1 MQELPPAAKVR
12 EMLLAALR
20 ILTDTSETV
29 RPRFQT
35 EESRYPGGLLHLD
48 DRLPC
53 VVVPDLHARASF
65 VDALLEK
72 TLPFQDTNIR
82 SMLGA
87 GAIQLVFLG
96 DIPHAEGEAARE
108 RWVKAYSRWMRDG
121 NPLALLCPEMD
132 KEMSLAFAA
141 LEKVIRAMERWP
153 EHVFCLKGNHDNMT
167 NANAHGDF
175 GFYKYADEGAM
186 GALWLH
192 QRYGEEIERLIR
204 AYERSLPLVAV
215 HAAFCASHAEP
226 ACMLDEAALLSYRT
240 RPDVVQALIWTGND
254 EAEPGSVEN
263 TLVALL
269 GADKARH
276 AVWIAGHRP
285 VAHHFGLRAG
295 GRLLQIHNPSLQQAV
310 LIHGSPARADFL
322 DFGIPGDQARLAASL
337 ILDPSLRTS

>member
-1 MQELPPAAKVR
+1 MQELPPATKVR
-12 EMLLAALR
+12 EMLLVALR
-20 ILTDTSETV
+20 ILRNTSEEL
-29 RPRFQT
+29 RPRAQT
-35 EESRYPGGLLHLD
+35 EDGWLPGGLLRLD

-72 TLPFQDTNIR
+72 RLPSHDANIR
-82 SMLGA
+82 SMLDA
-87 GAIQLVFLG
+87 GLLQLVFLG

-108 RWVKAYSRWMRDG
+108 RWVTAYSRWMRG
-121 NPLALLCPEMD
+121 GSPSALLCPEMD
-132 KEMSLAFAA
+132 EEMSLALVA

-153 EHVFCLKGNHDNMT
+153 EHVFCLKGNHDNLT
-167 NANAHGDF
+167 NVTAHGDF

-192 QRYGEEIERLIR
+192 QRYGEEIEHLIR
-204 AYERSLPLVAV
+204 SYERSLPLVAV
-215 HAAFCASHAEP
+215 HEAFCASHAEP
-226 ACMLDEAALLSYRT
+226 ACMLDEAALLSYRI

-254 EAEPGSVEN
+254 EAEPGSVEK
-263 TLVALL
+263 TLTALL

-285 VAHHFGLRAG
+285 VAHHFGFRAG

-310 LIHGSPARADFL
+310 LIHESPARADFL
-322 DFGIPGDQARLAASL
+322 DFGTPGE
-337 ILDPSLRTS
+337 